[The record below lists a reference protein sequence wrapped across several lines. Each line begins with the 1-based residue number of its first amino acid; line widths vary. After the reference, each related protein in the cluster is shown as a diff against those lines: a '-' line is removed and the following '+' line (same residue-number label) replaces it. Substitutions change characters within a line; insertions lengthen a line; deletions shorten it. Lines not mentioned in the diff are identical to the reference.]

1 MRIVVGVDW
10 SDEAF
15 AAVEQIGLL
24 YRPDE
29 VVLVHGMAQTANLQ
43 GTVELRQAL
52 LDAGRQIIERCR
64 PLLPAE
70 TPSIR
75 ALCEAQDPSLLHSR

>member
-24 YRPDE
+24 YRPD
-29 VVLVHGMAQTANLQ
+29 
-43 GTVELRQAL
+43 
-52 LDAGRQIIERCR
+52 D
-64 PLLPAE
+64 
-70 TPSIR
+70 IR
-75 ALCEAQDPSLLHSR
+75 GGSA